1 MSGRFPG
8 WWICKACRLPNCSV
22 AALTR
27 NGILL
32 PNHSDEIVQDLH
44 LFPFYPLPLRPGAMQ
59 RHQSFYLVFR
69 IIPKSIF
76 WCNRLLPWNLNC
88 FFEKRT
94 FLMLWSIFEAYKKYT
109 EERSRIRKLFLSLI
123 PLPAPGTT
131 WQSSGGLCRFSG
143 RRNTVWESFHCG
155 NCRKDAGLCGSPT
168 LSSFLQINFTH

>member
-76 WCNRLLPWNLNC
+76 WCNRLLPWNLNQVYFLNC

-94 FLMLWSIFEAYKKYT
+94 FLMLWSIQKIYKKGGAKYENCFYVYPLAGAGNHVAKLRRALPILWT
-109 EERSRIRKLFLSLI
+109 AKYCMRIISLWKLQKRCWTL
-123 PLPAPGTT
+123 
-131 WQSSGGLCRFSG
+131 RFP
-143 RRNTVWESFHCG
+143 NAEQF
-155 NCRKDAGLCGSPT
+155 
-168 LSSFLQINFTH
+168 FTH